1 MSTRGNICIKVK
13 SKDFNK
19 VNNKILE
26 KVSEESPYL
35 YIYNHWDSYPS
46 GLGTLLIM
54 NYNSYEDALE
64 LILEGDCSFP
74 GNPYSENEGYE
85 ETQPKTATNTA
96 ETNQQEY
103 LYVFEDDKWTCY
115 NDRMNIEEIPSK

>member
-115 NDRMNIEEIPSK
+115 NGRMNIEEIPSK

>member
-1 MSTRGNICIKVK
+1 MSTRGNICVKVK
-13 SKDFNK
+13 SKDFNR

-26 KVSEESPYL
+26 KVSEENSYL

-46 GLGTLLIM
+46 GLGTLLIT
-54 NYNSYEDALE
+54 NYNTYEDALE
-64 LILEGDCSFP
+64 LVLEGDCSFP
-74 GNPYSENEGYE
+74 GNPYSERESYE

-115 NDRMNIEEIPSK
+115 DGYMNIKEIPSK